1 MRDTTNHEGRAVRS
15 LTEMFDMIG
24 ERFLEFPF
32 TKGTAQ
38 EVEFL
43 IGLLALTPKH
53 QVLDVACGPGRHSVE
68 MARRGINVVGVDIS
82 DKLLA
87 VARKTAELEGVT
99 TAEFVKADARDIPY
113 TDQFDAAICL
123 CEGAFGLLESDT
135 ENERVLHSIFKSL
148 KPGGRVALTAL
159 SVLSL
164 LRRQRDLSG
173 FDPQTNL
180 LERNEM
186 HAVEGGT
193 EEEFRFHERYY
204 DFPGLK
210 LLLDRVGFRHI
221 LGFGCRAG
229 DYAARA
235 ITLDDY
241 EILAYAE
248 KPLERV

>member
-1 MRDTTNHEGRAVRS
+1 MRDNNHDDRAVRTLS
-15 LTEMFDMIG
+15 DMFDMLG

-32 TKGTAQ
+32 TKGTGQ

-43 IGLLALTPKH
+43 IGLLSLTPRH
-53 QVLDVACGPGRHSVE
+53 RVLDVACGPGRHSVE
-68 MARRGINVVGVDIS
+68 MARRGIKVVGVDIS

-87 VARKTAELEGVT
+87 IARKTAELENVAT
-99 TAEFVKADARDIPY
+99 VEFVKADARDIPY
-113 TDQFDAAICL
+113 TDEFDAAICL

-135 ENERVLHSIFKSL
+135 ENERVLNSIFKAL
-148 KPGGRVALTAL
+148 KPGGKMALTAL
-159 SVLSL
+159 SLLSL
-164 LRRQRDLSG
+164 LRRQKDLSG

-193 EEEFRFHERYY
+193 EELFRFHERYY

-229 DYAARA
+229 DYSARA
-235 ITLDDY
+235 ITLDDI
-241 EILAYAE
+241 EILVYAE
-248 KPLERV
+248 KPAERA